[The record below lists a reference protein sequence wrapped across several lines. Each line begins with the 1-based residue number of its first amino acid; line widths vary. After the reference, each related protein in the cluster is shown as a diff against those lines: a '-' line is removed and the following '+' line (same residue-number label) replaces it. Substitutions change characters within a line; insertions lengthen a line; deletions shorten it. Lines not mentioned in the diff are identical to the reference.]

1 MLKNLILIAFATT
14 ITTTDDDG
22 SRSSKGIVFDA
33 AYYQFFQMQ
42 YYPSNWSRW
51 SLGQATKAWGSHE
64 TRHYAR
70 LGTHSFSP

>member
-14 ITTTDDDG
+14 ITTTTDDG

-42 YYPSNWSRW
+42 YFKSNWSQW
-51 SLGQATKAWGSHE
+51 SLGQATNWGSHE

-70 LGTHSFSP
+70 LETHSFSP